1 VNTPEVALQYRPMML
16 ALANEILGNMKDA
29 EDAVQDT
36 FLRWFKVDNS
46 KVDNVKAY
54 LMRAVKNNCIN
65 KVQKASYKQE
75 VKSDSI
81 SFPKMSE
88 MHFELEL
95 PKFDVEMELPEAFNV
110 LMKKLN
116 ASERG
121 VYLLRE
127 IFNLE
132 YQDISDI
139 MEKKAENCRKI
150 LDRAKKRLVE
160 KQERFQV
167 DKRKS
172 RQAYKNFMKA
182 CRSGQMSEFITYL
195 KADADTAN

>member
-1 VNTPEVALQYRPMML
+1 MNSTDAVLQYRPMML
-16 ALANEILGNMKDA
+16 ALAHEMLGNMKDA

-36 FLRWFKVDNS
+36 FLKWFKVDNS
-46 KVDNVKAY
+46 KVENAKSY
-54 LMRAVKNNCIN
+54 LLRAVKNNCIN
-65 KVQKASYKQE
+65 KVQKASHKQE
-75 VKSDSI
+75 VKTEC
-81 SFPKMSE
+81 SFLPKMPE
-88 MHFELEL
+88 LHLDLEL
-95 PKFDVEMELPEAFNV
+95 PKIDFEKELPEAFNV

-127 IFNLE
+127 IFNFD
-132 YQDISDI
+132 YQDISEI

-167 DKRKS
+167 DHAQS
-172 RQAYKNFMKA
+172 MQGYKNFIKA
-182 CRSGQMSEFITYL
+182 CKSGQMSDLISYL
-195 KADADTAN
+195 QKDLDINS